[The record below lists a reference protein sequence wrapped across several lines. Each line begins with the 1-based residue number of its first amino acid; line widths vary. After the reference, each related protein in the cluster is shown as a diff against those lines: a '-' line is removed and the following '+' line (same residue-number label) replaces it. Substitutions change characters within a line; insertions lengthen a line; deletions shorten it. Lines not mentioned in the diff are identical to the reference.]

1 MILNRVGDKNGSFIQ
16 ESLRNTVEKK
26 NVNSDAHIPLDLQ
39 IPHQVRRKTEVEDRV
54 ELLKI
59 RVQFEQNSCPV

>member
-1 MILNRVGDKNGSFIQ
+1 MILNRVRDKNGSFLQ
-16 ESLRNTVEKK
+16 QSLRNTGEKK
-26 NVNSDAHIPLDLQ
+26 DANSDAHIHLDLQ

-59 RVQFEQNSCPV
+59 SFQFEQKSCPI